1 MTEEFNSSPDN
12 EGENYDDPLTDPLTD
27 PLALDIEV
35 ELDPI
40 QETDNV
46 HNNEDTKSAIEG
58 SSDHTTIEE
67 IIFVDIEKLKGSNN
81 RLVEDEEEENNE
93 DYDEDEVDQSN
104 STEASNYVEESDIN
118 GNEKHHHHHQLH
130 DNNVDCESHETELD
144 VEEPSSSVV
153 DGITSSP
160 QYESNQKSDKESEKT
175 STTLDKSADNSSV
188 ISVIS
193 SEPENDETDISEL
206 RSDGSDSGLGSEILH
221 SVSAIEKNLKLLTPA
236 KSSLKRRSNETESHE
251 EPKKPRHSINFSDI
265 TVYYF
270 PRCQGFSCVPT
281 QGGSSLGM
289 TSKHAYK
296 RWVWNW

>member
-1 MTEEFNSSPDN
+1 MTEEVNSSPDN
-12 EGENYDDPLTDPLTD
+12 EGESYDDPLTD

-35 ELDPI
+35 ELDPV
-40 QETDNV
+40 QENENV
-46 HNNEDTKSAIEG
+46 HNNGDTKSAIEG
-58 SSDHTTIEE
+58 SLDNTTIEE
-67 IIFVDIEKLKGSNN
+67 IIFVDIEKLKNCNN
-81 RLVEDEEEENNE
+81 RLVDDEEQENNE
-93 DYDEDEVDQSN
+93 DYDEEDVGPSN
-104 STEASNYVEESDIN
+104 SKEISHYVEKSDIN
-118 GNEKHHHHHQLH
+118 GNENHHHHRHH
-130 DNNVDCESHETELD
+130 HNNVDCESHETELD
-144 VEEPSSSVV
+144 VGKSPSSVV
-153 DGITSSP
+153 DGITSSSS
-160 QYESNQKSDKESEKT
+160 YESNHKSDKESEKT

-188 ISVIS
+188 ISVIN
-193 SEPENDETDISEL
+193 SEPENDEITDISEL

-236 KSSLKRRSNETESHE
+236 KSSLKRRSNDNESHHE

-296 RWVWNW
+296 R